1 MNKDQVAEI
10 LNSIGVL
17 LEIKGENPFKTK
29 AYFNGARAL
38 ESTTEDL
45 GVLVKEERLGEIKGI
60 GSALQDKITKLVTTG
75 SLPYYDELKAS
86 LPPGLIEMLSI
97 QGVGPKKVK
106 VFYETL
112 KIETIDELEAACKD
126 GRVAALPKMGEKTAA
141 NILESIIQHRS
152 YQDRHR
158 YGDVIEKAEEI
169 IDTLRSHPDVIRI
182 SLGGSI
188 RRGKEVIKDVDI
200 LISSSNPK
208 PVMEAFIKLP
218 GIIRVTGN
226 GETKSSV
233 IFEGGLACDLRVVED
248 KVFPYALHHF
258 TGSKEHNVAMRQ
270 RAIEQN
276 KKMSEWGLFDTST
289 GEEVLIPCV
298 DETELFKKLG
308 LSFIPPEL
316 RENLGEI
323 EAAEKNQI
331 PKLIEW
337 TDLKGTFHNHTI
349 ASDGH
354 NTLEEMA
361 IAADELGLD
370 YLGIADHSKSQ
381 FQANGMSEEKMLQ
394 QIEEIKKINVAK
406 KGAHLFA
413 GVEVDILKDGT
424 LDFSDDILK
433 QLDYVVA
440 SVHGS
445 FQLSEE
451 EQTKRIIKAVENPYV
466 TMLGHLT
473 GRLLLKREAYEV
485 DIRKV
490 IDACAANGTWIELNA
505 NPYRLDMDWR
515 WWKLARD
522 KGVKCVIN
530 PDAHATDQLA
540 FLKIGV
546 NIARKGW
553 LRKED
558 VLNTLSLSEIK
569 KKILL
574 NN

>member
-38 ESTTEDL
+38 ESSTEDL
-45 GVLVKEERLGEIKGI
+45 NLLVKEERLGEIKGI
-60 GSALQDKITKLVTTG
+60 GAALQDKITKLVTTG

-86 LPPGLIEMLSI
+86 LPSGLIEMLSI

-158 YGDVIEKAEEI
+158 YGDVIERAEDI

-208 PVMEAFIKLP
+208 PIMEAFIKLP

-270 RAIEQN
+270 RAIDQN
-276 KKMSEWGLFDTST
+276 KKMSEWGLFDTSS

-298 DETELFKKLG
+298 DETELFGKLG

-337 TDLKGTFHNHTI
+337 TDLKGTFHNHTNY
-349 ASDGH
+349 SDGH

-361 IAADELGLD
+361 IAAEELGLE

-394 QIEEIKKINVAK
+394 QIEEIKKINAAK

-413 GVEVDILKDGT
+413 GVEVDILKEGT

-466 TMLGHLT
+466 TMIGHIT

-530 PDAHATDQLA
+530 PDAHSIEQLG

-553 LRKED
+553 LQKQD
-558 VLNTLSLSEIK
+558 VINTLGFKEIQK
-569 KKILL
+569 LL
-574 NN
+574 